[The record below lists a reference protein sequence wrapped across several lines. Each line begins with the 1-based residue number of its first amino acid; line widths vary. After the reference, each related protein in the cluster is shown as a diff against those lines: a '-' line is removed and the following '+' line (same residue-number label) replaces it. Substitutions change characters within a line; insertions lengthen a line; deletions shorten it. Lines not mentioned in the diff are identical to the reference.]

1 MSISGPMIVVVLV
14 LTAGLAFIFGA
25 AMAIAGLA
33 QLLNKFGGDAFLQLF
48 IGGAAFILSFLFFRH
63 WDWSKKPKGHREEK
77 EYGE

>member
-48 IGGAAFILSFLFFRH
+48 IGGAGLVLTVLFFRH
-63 WDWSKKPKGHREEK
+63 WDWSKKPAGYREE
-77 EYGE
+77 EEE